1 MIFGSQYYRPPF
13 PGRECW
19 ERDMANMAQL
29 GFNTV
34 KLWAV
39 WNWIEA
45 KRGELDF
52 SELDELCSLASR
64 NGLGVVINTI
74 PEGAPHWSLAG
85 NADALYR
92 TARGE
97 QIAQGGPPN
106 LPSAGWPGL
115 CMDKPEAAA
124 LVAGFIRAVAAHY
137 RDERNV
143 VAIDVWNEPHL
154 EPMFDYRGELLCYCD
169 HSRAAFRAWLANKY
183 GTIEAL
189 NKAWFRKL
197 SSWEEIDPPP
207 RFGTWT
213 DMLDWRLFWMA
224 NLARQLRLRVE
235 AARQGAPGKTI
246 QTHVAYSATLG
257 NKLSGGLANELGDE
271 FSLAKEVDVFGLS
284 SFPKWL
290 QGKDHP
296 FVHLAHNEVV
306 AEASRGKRF
315 YQVELQGGGGKAG
328 FLGGEVPTAGDV
340 AVWNYNTA
348 AAGGKGVLYWQYAPE
363 PAGLESPGFGLTA
376 FDGGNN
382 ERSLAAGRCAR
393 ELTDTR
399 LDSARRVLPV
409 NAIYLSRKSEALCF
423 CADRREDLYAGSA
436 AGAYRAAYQARIPVR
451 FVHEDYVDTITDEG
465 VKSLYVPMALSLS
478 ERELHALRR
487 FVEAGGT
494 LVGEA
499 ATGLYDE
506 SGALDQASRALT
518 ELFGVD
524 HAELDAFP
532 DWGFA
537 DAVYE
542 SAAFKTASPDA
553 LPLQA
558 GSLDAGAGKGIAA
571 FSCAQYRRL
580 VVPRAGTEPLAR
592 FADGLPAATSRPLG
606 LGRAVFVASFAALEY
621 HLRGTAATGNF
632 IAGFFIPGGY
642 PQLRSIKLRGEAA
655 ESPSP
660 ALQPVVRLLETDEGY
675 ALAAVNHRK
684 EAVRVDV
691 GFNAGYV
698 REESLSISLE
708 GESGTVRYLRGIR
721 R

>member
-1 MIFGSQYYRPPF
+1 MIFGAQYYRPPF

-19 ERDMANMAQL
+19 ERDMANMARL

-39 WNWIEA
+39 WNWIEP

-52 SELDELCSLASR
+52 SELDELCALAR
-64 NGLGVVINTI
+64 RHGLAVVINTI
-74 PEGAPHWSLAG
+74 PEGAPTWSLAG

-97 QIAQGGPPN
+97 QIAYGGPPN

-115 CMDKPEAAA
+115 CMDKPEAAG
-124 LVAGFIRAVAAHY
+124 LVAGFIRAVADRY
-137 RDERNV
+137 RLDENV

-189 NKAWFRKL
+189 NEAWFRKHAG
-197 SSWEEIDPPP
+197 WEELEPPP

-257 NKLSGGLANELGDE
+257 NKLTGGLANELGDE
-271 FSLAKEVDVFGLS
+271 FSLAREVDVFGLS

-296 FVHLAHNEVV
+296 FVHLAHNEAV

-328 FLGGEVPTAGDV
+328 FLGGELPTAGDV
-340 AVWNYNTA
+340 AVWNYNTV

-363 PAGLESPGFGLTA
+363 PAGLESPGFGLTG

-382 ERSLAAGRCAR
+382 ERSLAAGLCAR
-393 ELTDTR
+393 ELADER

-409 NAIYLSRKSEALCF
+409 NAIYLSRKSEALSF

-436 AGAYRAAYQARIPVR
+436 AGAYRAAYQTRIPVR
-451 FVHEDYVDTITDEG
+451 FVHEDYVDSMMDEG
-465 VKSLYVPMALSLS
+465 VRVLYVPMALSLS
-478 ERELHALRR
+478 EREIAAFRR

-506 SGALDQASRALT
+506 SGTLDQASRALT

-524 HAELDAFP
+524 HAELEAFP

-537 DAVYE
+537 DAAYE
-542 SAAFKTASPDA
+542 PPARGAPASRAGPDRSRAAYS
-553 LPLQA
+553 
-558 GSLDAGAGKGIAA
+558 G
-571 FSCAQYRRL
+571 AQYRRV

-592 FADGLPAATSRPLG
+592 FADGHPAATSRSLG

-621 HLRGTAATGNF
+621 HLRGTAATGSF
-632 IAGFFIPGGY
+632 IAGFFLAGGY
-642 PQLRSIKLRGEAA
+642 PQLRSIEVRGEVA
-655 ESPSP
+655 ESAGP
-660 ALQPVVRLLETDEGY
+660 ALQPVVRLLESGEGY
-675 ALAAVNHRK
+675 ALVAVNHRK
-684 EAVRVDV
+684 EALCVDIE
-691 GFNAGYV
+691 FNAGYV
-698 REESLSISLE
+698 REEMLSISLK
-708 GESGTVRYLRGIR
+708 GESGAVRYLGRVR